1 MMLSNAGIL
10 CPNEIFPRAISF
22 ACNSHCARDFFCRF
36 QFLHGTQSRKITL
49 LKKEKRRFQE
59 ERHQRLRNT
68 QITLSAFSFAAV
80 NYQLSIV
87 STHFVQRQ
95 QTSAYG
101 MISYTFVGLSSIF
114 RVAKALPKAFLLF
127 KQHVRFCCAIT

>member
-1 MMLSNAGIL
+1 MANF
-10 CPNEIFPRAISF
+10 CKISQ
-22 ACNSHCARDFFCRF
+22 NHVIEKRKRRRKKERF
-36 QFLHGTQSRKITL
+36 QQ
-49 LKKEKRRFQE
+49 

-95 QTSAYG
+95 QTSTYG
-101 MISYTFVGLSSIF
+101 MISYTFVGLSSISSCAF
-114 RVAKALPKAFLLF
+114 PRAFLLRRRSVANNTCDF
-127 KQHVRFCCAIT
+127 VRAITRMFCFREIAIFTH